1 MKYRLSSFLL
11 GLLATLFT
19 CSLSDRVSQDI
30 AVSR

>member
-1 MKYRLSSFLL
+1 MKYRLSLFLL
-11 GLLATLFT
+11 GLLAILFP